1 MSVSSPTTAPSFGAV
16 MSTLA
21 ALLLGYASMQMG
33 NTLQGTLLG
42 VRGDMEGFDAA
53 IVGFVGAAFW
63 AGVVAGSLRAGAL
76 IRRVG
81 HTRTFA
87 ALAAIA
93 STAALLHLL
102 VMHPIAWIAT
112 RALTGFCFAGLFMTV
127 ESWLNAAAT
136 AENRGRVL
144 GLYGMAGLVAGIGG
158 QMLLTTVDTAGF
170 AAFCI
175 VAVLISLALVPVA
188 VSGASAPAHAVGEAR
203 IDLVGLYRGSPFG
216 VVAAALCGFTTA
228 SFFALAPLLLA
239 NGGMEGSGIAF
250 VMASATLG
258 GFLMSWPM
266 GRLSDRIDRRIVA
279 VSMAGIAAIVLP
291 LLVNLVPADAGL
303 VVVCACAAI
312 FGASVMPTYGIVAAH
327 VNDTVQ
333 PGDYVSAAGGL
344 LVLQGLGATLG
355 PIVSGAAMS
364 AAGAMGL
371 AVAMAAA
378 QALVLGWGLWRMR
391 QRPAPPPEEKGS
403 FAIAPA
409 VPVGTALHPEVDA
422 EAEAAELIAD
432 PKGEKAREEAVM
444 GVS

>member
-1 MSVSSPTTAPSFGAV
+1 MSVSTATTAPGFATTA
-16 MSTLA
+16 STLA

-42 VRGDMEGFDAA
+42 VRGNIEGFDAA
-53 IVGFVGAAFW
+53 IIGFVGAAFW
-63 AGVVAGSLRAGAL
+63 GGVVVGSLRAGSL

-127 ESWLNAAAT
+127 ESWLNAEAT
-136 AENRGRVL
+136 AANRGRVL

-158 QMLLTTVDTAGF
+158 QLLLTLVDAGGF
-170 AAFCI
+170 TAFCI
-175 VAVLISLALVPVA
+175 VAVLISLALVPIA
-188 VSGASAPAHAVGEAR
+188 VSGASAPGQAVGEAR
-203 IDLVGLYRGSPFG
+203 IDLLRLYRGSPFG

-239 NGGMEGSGIAF
+239 NGGMAGSGIAF

-279 VSMAGIAAIVLP
+279 VSMAGVAAVVVP
-291 LLVNLVPADAGL
+291 LLVNLVPEGSGL
-303 VVVCACAAI
+303 PLICVCAAI

-327 VNDTVQ
+327 VNDTVS

-355 PIVSGAAMS
+355 PIIAGAAMS
-364 AAGAMGL
+364 AAGAQGL
-371 AVAMAAA
+371 AFAMAAA
-378 QALVLGWGLWRMR
+378 QALVLAWGLWRMR
-391 QRPAPPPEEKGS
+391 QRPAPPQEEKGS
-403 FAIAPA
+403 FALAPA
-409 VPVGTALHPEVDA
+409 VPVGTALHPET
-422 EAEAAELIAD
+422 
-432 PKGEKAREEAVM
+432 GGEEAGGQHAM
-444 GVS
+444 AAAGPSADGGPGRRLP

>member
-1 MSVSSPTTAPSFGAV
+1 MSISTAPSFGATV
-16 MSTLA
+16 STLA

-42 VRGDMEGFDAA
+42 VRGDLEGFDAA
-53 IVGFVGAAFW
+53 IIGFVGAAFW

-93 STAALLHLL
+93 STAALLHLI
-102 VMHPIAWIAT
+102 VMHPVAWIAT

-127 ESWLNAAAT
+127 ESWLNAEAT
-136 AENRGRVL
+136 ASNRGRVL

-158 QMLLTTVDTAGF
+158 QMLLTSVDASGF

-175 VAVLISLALVPVA
+175 VAMLISLALVPIA
-188 VSGASAPAHAVGEAR
+188 VSGASAPSHAVGEAQ
-203 IDLVGLYRGSPFG
+203 IDLVRLYRGSPFG

-239 NGGMEGSGIAF
+239 NGGMSGGGIAF

-279 VSMAGIAAIVLP
+279 VSMAGVAAVVVP
-291 LLVNLVPADAGL
+291 LLVNVVPAGSSL
-303 VVVCACAAI
+303 FVICACAVI

-327 VNDTVQ
+327 VNDTVA

-344 LVLQGLGATLG
+344 LVLQGLGSTLG
-355 PIVSGAAMS
+355 PIISGAAMS
-364 AAGAMGL
+364 AAGAQGL
-371 AVAMAAA
+371 AVSMAAA

-391 QRPAPPPEEKGS
+391 QRAAPTAEEKGS
-403 FAIAPA
+403 FALAPA
-409 VPVGTALHPEVDA
+409 VPVGTALHPEIGP
-422 EAEAAELIAD
+422 ETGNND
-432 PKGEKAREEAVM
+432 PARDGTGSRMA
-444 GVS
+444 